1 MSLFEASAHLYCDD
15 TDIRFYS
22 GLTCPPE
29 KTGIMIAKDG
39 VEGWLSAPP
48 AKLSL
53 TERAWGNGAHDV
65 SDADITYAA
74 RTVTIHLDVI
84 GTARSM
90 IIDLAAQ
97 LNSMMGRIVRFR
109 MIDDGQDT
117 YVEGYLRSEYGADWS
132 RQLLDGTLTLVCPRP
147 ERVSWLSQDVLLY
160 PGASL
165 SGGLSY
171 GVKGCGLAY
180 PLSYGADAGSSQS
193 VALLRNA
200 GSATAYPVITVTG
213 PMPEGVLLVGS
224 DGRALQWPGSVGP
237 TPLVLDCRTQTASM
251 GGVDVSRSLTRRG
264 FPSVPP
270 GGTLSVQLMS
280 PGTGWV
286 TVSVHDTYI

>member
-84 GTARSM
+84 GTARST

-132 RQLLDGTLTLVCPRP
+132 RQLLEGTLTLVCPRP
-147 ERVSWLSQDVLLY
+147 ERLSWLVRRDQVW
-160 PGASL
+160 PGGGM

-171 GVKGCGLAY
+171 GSPAAGLAY
-180 PLSYGADAGSSQS
+180 PLSYGVLPASRDTL
-193 VALLRNA
+193 LLRNA
-200 GSATAYPVITVTG
+200 GTSTAYPVLTLDG
-213 PMPEGVLLVGS
+213 DHRGRMLLVW
-224 DGRALQWPGSVGP
+224 DGRSLEWSGGVGGP
-237 TPLVLDCRTQTASM
+237 VVFDCRTQTASM
-251 GGVDVSRSLTRRG
+251 GGVDQSRGLVSRA
-264 FPSVPP
+264 FPSIPP
-270 GGTLSVQLMS
+270 GGSVLVRLVEA
-280 PGTGWV
+280 GDGWL
-286 TVSVHDTYI
+286 TVESRDTYI